1 MISNKTGTLTNSD
14 WFVIPSP
21 KVNPSLRLICFPYAG
36 GSAANYQRWSSKLP
50 DFVELIIV
58 QPPGRAS
65 RLLEPAI
72 STMPEM
78 MDALLPF
85 KKELTSRPYVLL
97 GHSLGSRIA
106 FQFAL
111 DVIRLGEAPPQQFIA
126 SGSRAPH
133 TPKLSERICD
143 LPDDVFLQKIEAMN
157 GTPAEVMENKE
168 LMSLLLP
175 MLKADFTIAD
185 NYIAPRESLPCPITA
200 FSGQDD
206 AQVNKEQLIAWSE
219 LTSNQFDYQYFEGGH
234 FFIDTNVENVLNKIN
249 QILKEQVGIPA

>member
-1 MISNKTGTLTNSD
+1 MKSVNAGTLTNSD

-21 KVNPSLRLICFPYAG
+21 NANATMRLVCFPYAG
-36 GSAANYQRWSSKLP
+36 GSAAYYQSWVKRLP
-50 DFVELIIV
+50 EFVELVIV

-78 MDALLPF
+78 MKALLPF
-85 KKELTSRPYVLL
+85 ERELTEKPYVLL

-106 FQFAL
+106 FQFAIE
-111 DVIRLGEAPPQQFIA
+111 VIQSGGTPPLHFIA

-143 LPDDVFLQKIEAMN
+143 LPDDVFLEKIEAMN
-157 GTPAEVMENKE
+157 GTPVEVMQNKE

-185 NYIAPRESLPCPITA
+185 NYIAAKEALPCSITA
-200 FSGQDD
+200 FSGDSD
-206 AQVNKEQLIAWSE
+206 TQVTKEQLISWSD
-219 LTSNQFDYQYFEGGH
+219 LTTRDFNYAYFDGGH
-234 FFIDTNVENVLNKIN
+234 FFINTDYKNVTNLVSE
-249 QILKEQVGIPA
+249 ILEKTHF